1 MRFYHSLTLSTL
13 ILIYLLSDNVLG
25 TPLRDSSVFGKK
37 GPRTDVPGPR
47 QPLSSSAVNDNDRVK
62 RNEESSETEES
73 GDGSGETLPFT
84 LPALSREKRDTGP
97 QWLQQIQNEEEGS
110 SFEVNYSDYIIPES
124 GKTMLS
130 AEDLREDNMIE

>member
-25 TPLRDSSVFGKK
+25 ASLPVSSKK
-37 GPRTDVPGPR
+37 GPRTDVTGPR
-47 QPLSSSAVNDNDRVK
+47 QPLSSRAVNDNDRVK
-62 RNEESSETEES
+62 RREDSSETEES
-73 GDGSGETLPFT
+73 GDGSGETPLFNLPDLT
-84 LPALSREKRDTGP
+84 RKRRDTRP

-110 SFEVNYSDYIIPES
+110 SFEVNYFDYITPVPV
-124 GKTMLS
+124 KPKLS

>member
-25 TPLRDSSVFGKK
+25 ASLPVSSTVGKK
-37 GPRTDVPGPR
+37 GPRTDVTGPR
-47 QPLSSSAVNDNDRVK
+47 QPLSSRAVNDNDRVK
-62 RNEESSETEES
+62 RSEDSPETEES
-73 GDGSGETLPFT
+73 GDGSGETPLFNLPD
-84 LPALSREKRDTGP
+84 LSRKRRDTGP

-110 SFEVNYSDYIIPES
+110 SFEVNYSDYITPEPV
-124 GKTMLS
+124 KPKLS